1 MAMDE
6 EWVQV
11 MMAKLWLLAFMDPGL
26 EKWRLELLFEFFL
39 FWQMYE
45 QVFLA
50 RWMLRRPWKI
60 RFWVGSACGNVK
72 SCVVDHLFMHKYLW
86 VGRSTKEVINEHI
99 ISINGSFMI
108 AYKATEVFYRQP

>member
-50 RWMLRRPWKI
+50 RWMFAIHEKFASEWVVHVETWK
-60 RFWVGSACGNVK
+60 
-72 SCVVDHLFMHKYLW
+72 VV
-86 VGRSTKEVINEHI
+86 
-99 ISINGSFMI
+99 
-108 AYKATEVFYRQP
+108 